1 MSHLCWRRVCA
12 VSWRSWQPWNNEWA
26 VIIPALMNS
35 SRLRA
40 PRTTD
45 NVISHL
51 DTFSYNYAAKF
62 AHSLLL
68 PAFFLSTAGFRRVQT
83 VRSNRTITFWQAFSS
98 GSSGHFPCIIVHH
111 YTNRRA
117 MEADV
122 IDDYRLIPT
131 VTALKANTLHSE
143 ITANIHRVDKRRKFN
158 RKYYIYATRKPVT
171 NGITQFH
178 ILHRCV
184 LRIQQLHFHSS
195 S

>member
-45 NVISHL
+45 NVISHF

-98 GSSGHFPCIIVHH
+98 WFFWTFSLHH
-111 YTNRRA
+111 CPPLHQQKGNGGGCDWWLPTNTNSYGT
-117 MEADV
+117 ESKH
-122 IDDYRLIPT
+122 T
-131 VTALKANTLHSE
+131 TLRNNS
-143 ITANIHRVDKRRKFN
+143 
-158 RKYYIYATRKPVT
+158 
-171 NGITQFH
+171 
-178 ILHRCV
+178 
-184 LRIQQLHFHSS
+184 
-195 S
+195 